1 MFDKK
6 AYMRAYNQSPKVKAY
21 RKAYLQRPKVKAYH
35 KAYNQSPKVKA
46 YRRAYYQRP
55 KVKAYR
61 KAYYQRPKAKA
72 YQKAYQQR
80 PEVKHQKGYSRLSA
94 HYLRQKAKLEQQL
107 KQFIIPPIP
116 LQGKLQSIIDILDNL
131 KLIRAEV
138 KRRGLKGELATA
150 AETQMLASFM
160 EREGMIVSRRKAIKQ

>member
-1 MFDKK
+1 MFDNK
-6 AYMRAYNQSPKVKAY
+6 AYMRAYYQRPEVKAH
-21 RKAYLQRPKVKAYH
+21 RKAYSQSAAFKASQQRYRQSAAFKASH
-35 KAYNQSPKVKA
+35 QSAAFKASQ
-46 YRRAYYQRP
+46 
-55 KVKAYR
+55 

-72 YQKAYQQR
+72 YRKAYQQR